1 MDIHQY
7 QINGLLFMNV
17 NGDMN
22 ELSFGAKILLKI
34 HERLLL
40 INEDKDINGS
50 NDQWWS
56 DAKLVGEGID
66 SYCCYIVIL
75 EHSVLTRNSDKWF

>member
-50 NDQWWS
+50 NDQ
-56 DAKLVGEGID
+56 
-66 SYCCYIVIL
+66 
-75 EHSVLTRNSDKWF
+75 

>member
-1 MDIHQY
+1 MMDTDEHLLSCCGFMDIHQY

-50 NDQWWS
+50 NDQ
-56 DAKLVGEGID
+56 
-66 SYCCYIVIL
+66 
-75 EHSVLTRNSDKWF
+75 